1 VQDLRPLRKSS
12 ALFAN
17 KNKTPAQAKA
27 AGGPSAFSLSFQGR
41 FFRLSLRE
49 QMLFAKRLSFMVRAG
64 APLIDGLSIMQKQA
78 RTRGSRAIYNQ
89 LIKDVEN
96 GQYLHTSLGRT
107 KRLFG
112 DFGISV
118 IRVGEMSGTLSEN
131 LAYLAEELEK
141 RTALRKKVLG
151 ALLYPAFITVAT
163 LGVSTLLTAY
173 IFPKIMPIFQSL
185 NVDLPLT
192 TRVLIAVSV
201 YLHSYGLYTL
211 FALIVGGIGA
221 AVLYQRTEGFRYAV
235 DRTLLAL
242 PIAGTLI
249 RSYNMTNFARMLGI
263 LLKSGMTSIEALE
276 VIVGGTVNRVYRADY
291 RRIGE
296 LVLHGKRIS
305 THLEAHSRYYPP
317 TLAHMIAIGET
328 TGNLPETLL
337 TLADMYEK
345 EVDDLTRNLSSL
357 IEPIL
362 MIVMGVLVGLIAVS
376 VITPIYGITQ
386 HLSPR

>member
-1 VQDLRPLRKSS
+1 MKKSS

-17 KNKTPAQAKA
+17 KTNKIPGKPKA
-27 AGGPSAFSLSFQGR
+27 AQTQKSAPVGGR
-41 FFRLSLRE
+41 FFRMSLRD

-64 APLIDGLSIMQKQA
+64 APLIEGLIIMHKQA
-78 RTRGSRAIYNQ
+78 RTRGSRAVYTH
-89 LIKDVEN
+89 LIKDIEN
-96 GQYLHTSLGRT
+96 GQYLHASLGRS

-141 RTALRKKVLG
+141 RTALRKKVLS

-185 NVDLPLT
+185 NVDLPLS
-192 TRVLIAVSV
+192 TRALVAISV

-211 FALIVGGIGA
+211 LALIIGGIGTM
-221 AVLYQRTEGFRYAV
+221 VLYHRTEKFRYMV
-235 DRTLLAL
+235 DRTILFL
-242 PIAGTLI
+242 PIAGTI
-249 RSYNMTNFARMLGI
+249 MRSYNVTNFSRMLGI

-276 VIVGGTVNRVYRADY
+276 VIVGGTTNRVYRTDY
-291 RRIGE
+291 HRIND
-296 LVLHGKRIS
+296 LVIQGKRIS
-305 THLEAHSRYYPP
+305 THLEANPRYYPP
-317 TLAHMIAIGET
+317 TLAHMIAIGEM

-362 MIVMGVLVGLIAVS
+362 MVVMGILVGLIAVS

-386 HLSPR
+386 HLQR